1 LKLQTLSALFARQAI
16 YDTKGSVCAYELLYR
31 AGNLFRAVIDASV
44 EDAGDKATSFILSHL
59 FKDLDINSI
68 IGSHPAYINFTRNHI
83 LQKIPALL
91 PKHRIVIELLE
102 NTFVD
107 DALLENIK
115 LFKQQGYRLA
125 LDDFIFQEEFIPLIE
140 LADVIKIEVIGLDKQ
155 KIKNLLAPLQGSKVL
170 LLAEKIEN
178 RNQLM
183 LCKEL
188 GFDLFQGFFLN
199 HPDLIQENVL
209 TEKKA
214 DLLKLI
220 AEIYDPGIQIKKME
234 NLIFKIPNLSEQILR
249 LANSQ
254 LRSKDKKIHS
264 LREIIQQFQLE
275 ELRNWVVLLLLFSL
289 NEKANDLFE
298 RTLIRAKMCQILA
311 TISDLTNPNQAYTA
325 GLLSTLDAI
334 LNQSMSLLL
343 SKTQLNQELNE
354 ALLLHKGPSGYLL
367 AMTEAYEQAN
377 FNLLDYIKFTSED
390 YSQSYLEAIS
400 YANSVM
406 GLIRP
411 TNK

>member
-1 LKLQTLSALFARQAI
+1 MSALFARQAI
-16 YDTKGSVCAYELLYR
+16 FDTKGSVCAYELLYR
-31 AGNLFRAVIDASV
+31 AGNLFRAVIDESDA
-44 EDAGDKATSFILSHL
+44 DAGDKATSFILSHL
-59 FKDLDINSI
+59 FRELDINSI

-83 LQKIPALL
+83 LQKIPELL
-91 PKHRIVIELLE
+91 PKQRIVVELLE

-107 DALLENIK
+107 EALLENLK

-199 HPDLIQENVL
+199 HPDLIQENAL

-214 DLLKLI
+214 NLLNLVS
-220 AEIYDPGIQIKKME
+220 EIYDPGLQIENFE
-234 NLIFKIPNLSEQILR
+234 NLILKIPKLSEQILR
-249 LANSQ
+249 LANSP
-254 LRSKDKKIHS
+254 LLNKDKKYYT
-264 LREIIQQFQLE
+264 LREIIHHYRLE
-275 ELRNWVVLLLLFSL
+275 ELRNWIVLLVLSSL
-289 NEKANDLFE
+289 NEEANDLFE

-311 TISDLTNPNQAYTA
+311 SISKLTNPFQAYTA

-343 SKTQLNQELNE
+343 SKTQLNKELNE
-354 ALLLHKGPSGYLL
+354 ALELRKGPSGHLL

-377 FNLLDYIKFTSED
+377 FSLLDYIKFTSED
-390 YSQSYLEAIS
+390 YSEAYFEAIT
-400 YANSVM
+400 YASSLM
-406 GLIRP
+406 DLIYLR
-411 TNK
+411 NK